1 MKPSEIREMSA
12 ADRRQKMEELR
23 QELFNLR
30 FQAAS
35 GQLEKTHR
43 IGEVKRDIARLL
55 TFMKEESE

>member
-12 ADRRQKMEELR
+12 ADRLQKITELR

-30 FQAAS
+30 FQMAS
-35 GQLEKTHR
+35 GQFEKPHR

-55 TFMKEESE
+55 TLMKEDSE